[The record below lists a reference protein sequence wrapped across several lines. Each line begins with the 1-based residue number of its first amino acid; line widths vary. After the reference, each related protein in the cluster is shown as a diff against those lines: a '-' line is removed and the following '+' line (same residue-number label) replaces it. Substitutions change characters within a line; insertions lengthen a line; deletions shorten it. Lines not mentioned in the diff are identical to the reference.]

1 MKIRFLNAN
10 QTQEVINTC
19 THFPLQEKK
28 NPGHCSIKMQANEA

>member
-10 QTQEVINTC
+10 PTREVIN

-28 NPGHCSIKMQANEA
+28 KPGHCSIKIQANEA